1 MGLKLKGLLVLYKRA
16 LLVLLTHMCVFTR
29 FIVWPDVLSLC
40 QLSILLLFALGVS
53 FIFNPVNVV
62 LCMLTALTVQ
72 LLEIEGCMY
81 LSMFLFGKVQ
91 TLYG

>member
-16 LLVLLTHMCVFTR
+16 LLVLFTR

-40 QLSILLLFALGVS
+40 QLSILLLLFALEVS